1 MLLPI
6 TVDGRVS
13 DIWRS
18 YIANKL
24 MIPTGYQ
31 LAFTSPIVTQF
42 RNPHSYSKD
51 FYNELDL
58 YNSAN
63 KLIELLAEIEI
74 GAYKKDGDET
84 LDEAYLRVFKD
95 VVRKDLLGHEDLA
108 LSKAWI
114 HDLKSLGYE
123 FPKLVKN
130 ANGYNLK
137 EPKIVDQRDVGPDVV
152 KNLKKVYEFR
162 VRRSLDSSNQT
173 FFSDVEE
180 VLRGNGLF

>member
-24 MIPTGYQ
+24 MGPTGYQ
-31 LAFTSPIVTQF
+31 LAFTSAIVTQY

-74 GAYKKDGDET
+74 GKEIKSGDET
-84 LDEAYLRVFKD
+84 LDQAYLRVYKD
-95 VVRKDLLGHEDLA
+95 VIRKDLLGHEDLA

-114 HDLKSLGYE
+114 NDLVSLGYE
-123 FPKLVKN
+123 FPKLVKD
-130 ANGYNLK
+130 AKGYNLK

-152 KNLKKVYEFR
+152 KDFKKIYDFR
-162 VRRSLDSSNQT
+162 VKRSVRSTENNRT
-173 FFSDVEE
+173 F
-180 VLRGNGLF
+180 